1 VVVLC
6 ARMVRGKDMGRTLD
20 VRVRKGCEQINELS
34 CASQIKISE
43 GRTCIGTSAGSRIDT
58 SAGFVCNR
66 VVSCKGVQADRR
78 SVKTRGG
85 AAHVVASGKEMQAA
99 RVPMP
104 SIEG

>member
-1 VVVLC
+1 MVVLC

-66 VVSCKGVQADRR
+66 VADRR